1 MASKRVL
8 AGVGLLIYPGAQ
20 MSAVH
25 GLTDMF
31 RTANRLAAEKGLSDV
46 PALRVSHWQL
56 GGNGLA
62 VERVFDTHGQGREC
76 LAVLIVPP
84 SLDDE
89 PFAGR
94 AATLARWIA
103 AQHATGTILCSICAG
118 AFLLAETGL
127 LDGRWATTHWA
138 LAERLAE
145 QFPAIRL
152 DADKLL
158 IEDGDIITAGGV
170 MAWVDLGLRLVDR
183 LLSPSIML
191 ATARFL
197 LVDPSGREQR
207 FYSNFAPK
215 LHHGDAAILKVQ
227 HWLQA
232 HGSERLTLPMMAA
245 KAVLGERTFLRRF
258 QKATG
263 LNPTAYVQHLRVG
276 KAREMLETTNLP
288 LEQVA
293 WRVGYED
300 PGAFRKVFL
309 KLMGLSPGDYRRR
322 FSISRPVGRRPRG
335 R

>member
-1 MASKRVL
+1 MTTKRGQ
-8 AGVGLLIYPGAQ
+8 AGIGLLVYPGAQ
-20 MSAVH
+20 LSAVY

-31 RTANRLAAEKGLSDV
+31 RTANRLAAEQGLPGVS
-46 PALRVSHWQL
+46 ALRVSHWQL
-56 GGNGLA
+56 SGDGRA
-62 VERVFDTHGQGREC
+62 VERVFDTHGTAGDL

-89 PFAGR
+89 PLGGR
-94 AATLARWIA
+94 AATLARWMA
-103 AQHATGTILCSICAG
+103 ARHAGGTTLCSICAG

-127 LDGRWATTHWA
+127 LDGRPATTHWT
-138 LAERLAE
+138 LAEKLAE

-183 LLSPSIML
+183 LLSPGVML

-197 LVDPSGREQR
+197 LVDPAGREQR

-215 LHHGDAAILKVQ
+215 LNHGDEAILKVQ
-227 HWLQA
+227 HWLQV
-232 HGSERLTLPMMAA
+232 HGLEKLTLPRMAA
-245 KAVLGERTFLRRF
+245 QAVLGERTFLRRF

-263 LNPTAYVQHLRVG
+263 LNPTAYVQHLRIG
-276 KAREMLETTNLP
+276 KAREMLEGSNLP
-288 LEQVA
+288 IEQVA

-300 PGAFRKVFL
+300 PGAFRKIFL
-309 KLMGLSPGDYRRR
+309 KVMGLSPGDYRRR
-322 FSISRPVGRRPRG
+322 FSVSRPDSLKAY
-335 R
+335 